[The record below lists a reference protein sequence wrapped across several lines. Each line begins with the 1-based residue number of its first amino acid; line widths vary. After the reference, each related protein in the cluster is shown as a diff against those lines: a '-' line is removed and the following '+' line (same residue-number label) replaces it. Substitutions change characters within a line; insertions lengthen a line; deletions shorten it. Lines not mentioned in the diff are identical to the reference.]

1 MNQEN
6 VFTGTS
12 PYSGYKWGNF
22 FSKIDQIMEVLD
34 AFEKQATSK
43 GEIKCTITSLFQV
56 FFSMT
61 FDILKC
67 YLAGSKRRPDFEKK
81 KLTKKLKMSKTS
93 PFRHF

>member
-1 MNQEN
+1 MNQED
-6 VFTGTS
+6 VFIGTS
-12 PYSGYKWGNF
+12 PYSGNKRGYF

-61 FDILKC
+61 FDTLKC
-67 YLAGSKRRPDFEKK
+67 YLAGSKRRPVFEKK
-81 KLTKKLKMSKTS
+81 SWQKN
-93 PFRHF
+93 

>member
-1 MNQEN
+1 MNQED
-6 VFTGTS
+6 VFIGTS
-12 PYSGYKWGNF
+12 TYSGNKRGYF

-61 FDILKC
+61 FDTLKC
-67 YLAGSKRRPDFEKK
+67 YLAGSKRRPVFEKK
-81 KLTKKLKMSKTS
+81 SWQKN
-93 PFRHF
+93 

>member
-1 MNQEN
+1 MNQED
-6 VFTGTS
+6 VFIGTS
-12 PYSGYKWGNF
+12 PYSGNKRGYF

-61 FDILKC
+61 FDTLKC
-67 YLAGSKRRPDFEKK
+67 YLAGSKRRRVFEKK
-81 KLTKKLKMSKTS
+81 SWQKN
-93 PFRHF
+93 